1 MGNFYAAATML
12 KWASLLWLM
21 AGMLSPAAAAAPGS
35 KNKESKKGSGKIE
48 ENIFTSRTVRTIR
61 IEIPKESIANLRN
74 YQWGNGNR
82 VVARATVTEGDNV
95 YTNVAL
101 HLKGAAG
108 SFRSIDENP
117 ALTLHFDKFV
127 PGQLFHRL
135 EKISLNNSVQ
145 DPSYLTEKIC
155 REMFVAAGVPAPR
168 ADHAVVV
175 LNGRDLG
182 LYVMVEGINK
192 QFLAH
197 YFKNTKGNLYDG
209 GFLKD
214 ITEELEKISGE
225 NPKDQSDLR
234 ILIAAASEPDPAK
247 RLSDLE
253 KVLELDRFISF
264 IALDVMLWDWD
275 GYAIKKNNWRLY
287 HDPDSG
293 RFTFFPHGLDQMF
306 WESNGPIFPG
316 MEGLVARAVLQTTEG
331 RRRYL
336 ARMSELLRDV
346 FKVEVLTNRVN
357 ELATKIRPVLAERNP
372 QVARSHDQ
380 EVAVLCDRIVQR
392 ARGIQQQLELPNKAL
407 KFDSAGVA
415 HLAGWKPKTDFGNP
429 VFAQTTN
436 GSGEVVFFLGAAQS
450 SSGGSW
456 RTKVILEGGRYR
468 LEGKAKTQGVVA
480 DPGDA
485 RAGAGLR
492 VHLRRFTQKLMGDH
506 DWADVAF
513 EFDVPE
519 AFSELDLVCELRAAK
534 GEAWFDAESLRL
546 VRK

>member
-197 YFKNTKGNLYDG
+197 YFKNTKGNLNDG

-264 IALDVMLWDWD
+264 I
-275 GYAIKKNNWRLY
+275 
-287 HDPDSG
+287 
-293 RFTFFPHGLDQMF
+293 
-306 WESNGPIFPG
+306 
-316 MEGLVARAVLQTTEG
+316 
-331 RRRYL
+331 
-336 ARMSELLRDV
+336 
-346 FKVEVLTNRVN
+346 
-357 ELATKIRPVLAERNP
+357 
-372 QVARSHDQ
+372 
-380 EVAVLCDRIVQR
+380 
-392 ARGIQQQLELPNKAL
+392 
-407 KFDSAGVA
+407 
-415 HLAGWKPKTDFGNP
+415 
-429 VFAQTTN
+429 
-436 GSGEVVFFLGAAQS
+436 
-450 SSGGSW
+450 
-456 RTKVILEGGRYR
+456 
-468 LEGKAKTQGVVA
+468 
-480 DPGDA
+480 
-485 RAGAGLR
+485 
-492 VHLRRFTQKLMGDH
+492 
-506 DWADVAF
+506 
-513 EFDVPE
+513 
-519 AFSELDLVCELRAAK
+519 
-534 GEAWFDAESLRL
+534 
-546 VRK
+546 